1 MYGGHSRTVSDV
13 ASEPPPR
20 LSREEDVAAVFGEH
34 DLERPNTQE
43 TLQSEE
49 SIGDD
54 RAFAAVAGAAGAAVV
69 GGAVVS
75 RGRQGKGKEVEETDG
90 KVADPHEAAKIYAGA
105 VVPNQEGHNQESD
118 YTGSKHLGDSSYAD
132 SRHDT
137 NPESNY
143 SNNQGGNTYN
153 KQVSSP
159 SAYPAMPS
167 NYVDNNR
174 PGGFL
179 STAALGGV
187 AGGVGAAALYSSH
200 SKDEA
205 NPSKDETNSSYA
217 PPTAIET
224 RPPVDKDVL
233 PAALSGA
240 TASPTLS
247 PPTNTIRRS
256 KSKKEI
262 VEETIADSIGNNP
275 ERGMLPGFWPETP
288 ANEVSEEGAFRKTGN
303 Y

>member
-1 MYGGHSRTVSDV
+1 MYGGHSRTASDV

-20 LSREEDVAAVFGEH
+20 LSREDDVAAVFGEH

-43 TLQSEE
+43 TLQSEG

-54 RAFAAVAGAAGAAVV
+54 REFAAVAGAAGAAVV
-69 GGAVVS
+69 GGAVIS
-75 RGRQGKGKEVEETDG
+75 RGRQGKGKEVEETDD

-105 VVPNQEGHNQESD
+105 VVPNQQGHNQESN
-118 YTGSKHLGDSSYAD
+118 YTRSKLQGDSNYAD
-132 SRHDT
+132 SHPDT

-143 SNNQGGNTYN
+143 NNQRGNTYD

-167 NYVDNNR
+167 NYVDNNK

-200 SKDEA
+200 SKDES
-205 NPSKDETNSSYA
+205 NPSKDESNSSYD

-224 RPPVDKDVL
+224 RPPIDKNVL
-233 PAALSGA
+233 PAALNGA
-240 TASPTLS
+240 TPSPTLS

-275 ERGMLPGFWPETP
+275 ERGILPGFWPETP
-288 ANEVSEEGAFRKTGN
+288 ANEVSEEGAFRKTGK